1 MLQVENSTP
10 FKTAFAL
17 FPDQEGV
24 DTVYP
29 IIKGTFDISSE
40 LRPSNSQ
47 LPLVEA
53 DEYTGEP
60 GESSLARASELAP
73 MKPAT
78 DLLLTGHAYP
88 PGGRPAQQVDVTL
101 SVAGKARSVRVVG
114 DRTWKNGFFGA
125 SPTDPISFEKMP
137 LVYERAFGGTD
148 VIAKSGTPAA
158 HEQNPVGTG
167 YLHPKGSK
175 NPDGTPLPNLED
187 PQHPIQRP
195 KNSPPTAC
203 FGPVCASWLPRRQY
217 AGTYDEK
224 WQKERA
230 PFLPA
235 DFDPRF
241 LNVAPDDQVFSPYL
255 TGGEEISVIN
265 ASPSGTLT
273 FTLPRIE
280 FEVMMVI
287 EGTQTP
293 VDVKLDTVCIE
304 PDGSVLTMI
313 WRGRHSIDKKM
324 LKIEKAVFGIK
335 SSDIKG
341 QRDE

>member
-1 MLQVENSTP
+1 MLQVENTTP

-17 FPDQEGV
+17 FTDQEGV

-40 LRPSNSQ
+40 LKPSNSQ

-60 GESSLARASELAP
+60 GESSIVRAAEFAP

-88 PGGRPAQQVDVTL
+88 PGGRPAQRVDVTL
-101 SVAGKARSVRVVG
+101 SVAGRVRTVRVVG
-114 DRTWKNGFFGA
+114 DRTWKNGFFGP
-125 SPTDPISFEKMP
+125 SISDPEPFEKIP
-137 LVYERAFGGTD
+137 LIYERAFGGTD
-148 VIAKSGTPAA
+148 VIAKSGALAA

-175 NPDGTPLPNLED
+175 NFEGAPLPNLED

-230 PFLPA
+230 PFLPD

-241 LNVAPDDQVFSPYL
+241 LNVAPESQVFSPYL
-255 TGGEEISVIN
+255 SGGEEVTVIN
-265 ASPSGTLT
+265 ASPDGRLS
-273 FTLPRIE
+273 FTLPLIE
-280 FEVMMVI
+280 FNVTIVI
-287 EGTQTP
+287 EGHDEQ
-293 VDVKLDTVCIE
+293 VEVNLDTVCIE
-304 PDGSVLTMI
+304 PDDSLLTMI

-324 LKIEKAVFGIK
+324 LKIEKAVFCIK
-335 SSDIKG
+335 SSGIK
-341 QRDE
+341 DL